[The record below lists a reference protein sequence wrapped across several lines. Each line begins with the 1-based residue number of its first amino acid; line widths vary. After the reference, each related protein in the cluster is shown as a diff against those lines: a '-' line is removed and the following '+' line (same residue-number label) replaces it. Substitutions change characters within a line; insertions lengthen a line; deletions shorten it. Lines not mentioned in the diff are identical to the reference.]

1 MSSLGKTAYPYC
13 LYMRSLDLTNLNDLF
28 NENQFW
34 KSLHSQFFADDMHV
48 FVNQT
53 SRRRKPDSIT
63 IINRVGESIAK
74 FTGDSAER
82 NGGTAALEELR
93 GDIDKDALPQWVGRL
108 PRLKSLT
115 LWKGSVLNKSLADI
129 IKNHCPDF
137 NNLSLYE
144 GKGNQV
150 DSDLASFF
158 ENLPSNNLNFFQ
170 IISHNEIGPQTFLAL
185 NNHHASLKQLMLGSL
200 PASAIKALPLLKG
213 CTAIQTLE
221 LHDMDG
227 RIDLEATEYDA
238 FLELIAWLT
247 SCKNL
252 KSISLRNFVN
262 GPKIL
267 TSVCL
272 ENEIRLESLLLV
284 KYPLQGNQDFHRAL
298 VHQMSLES
306 LYLKADAE
314 DFFRDDI
321 DTLVASLR
329 KLENLKYLNIL
340 DLSDYF
346 RTTEIQLI
354 AMSLSKVSNFGHL
367 KP

>member
-13 LYMRSLDLTNLNDLF
+13 LYMRSLDLTNLNELF
-28 NENQFW
+28 TEPQFRQ
-34 KSLHSQFFADDMHV
+34 SLYNQFFADDMHV
-48 FVNQT
+48 FLNQT

-82 NGGTAALEELR
+82 NGSTAALEELR

-129 IKNHCPDF
+129 IKNGCPDF

-144 GKGNQV
+144 GKGEQV
-150 DSDLASFF
+150 DFELASFF
-158 ENLPSNNLNFFQ
+158 ESLPSNTLRFFQ
-170 IISHNEIGPQTFLAL
+170 IISSNDIGPQTLLAL

-221 LHDMDG
+221 LQDMDG
-227 RIDLEATEYDA
+227 RIDLEATENDA

-247 SCKNL
+247 SCKKL
-252 KSISLRNFVN
+252 KNISLRNFVN
-262 GPKIL
+262 GPQIL

-272 ENEIRLESLLLV
+272 ENEIKLESLLLV
-284 KYPLQGNQDFHRAL
+284 KYTLRSNQDFHRAL
-298 VHQMSLES
+298 VHQINLES

-321 DTLVASLR
+321 DTLVASLS
-329 KLENLKYLNIL
+329 KLKNLKYLNIL
-340 DLSDYF
+340 DISDYF
-346 RTTEIQLI
+346 RATEIQLI
-354 AMSLSKVSNFGHL
+354 AMNLSKVSNFCHL